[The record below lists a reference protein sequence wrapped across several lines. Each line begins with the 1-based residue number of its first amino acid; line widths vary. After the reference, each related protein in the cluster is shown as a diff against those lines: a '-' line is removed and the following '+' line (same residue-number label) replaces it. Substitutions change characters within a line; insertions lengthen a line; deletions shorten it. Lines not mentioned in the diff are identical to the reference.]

1 MSLDHNQ
8 ATANLLLD
16 GLAICCFNPWTR
28 VWEVGYLRHPEH
40 ELGLDLGDGSAT
52 SLRGLISS

>member
-28 VWEVGYLRHPEH
+28 VWAICATRSTNSAST
-40 ELGLDLGDGSAT
+40 SAT
-52 SLRGLISS
+52 AARQASEV